1 MSVTATALALSSFAF
16 SASASASGTGTR
28 AFQDY
33 SIWAEAVVEQFSD
46 EWGNVLHVLG
56 SFILTMIKIILS
68 FIEAN
73 AIYFIIIGF
82 FLLLWW
88 VLAIRSHFSSAK
100 SATMAWGWGWGSSNG
115 YKTGR

>member
-1 MSVTATALALSSFAF
+1 MAIFTTALALSSFGF
-16 SASASASGTGTR
+16 SSSASASGTGTR
-28 AFQDY
+28 AFEDY
-33 SIWAEAVVEQFSD
+33 SVGAELVVDQFSQ
-46 EWGNVLHVLG
+46 EWGEVLHVIG
-56 SFILTMIKIILS
+56 SFILTMLKIMLAFIKV
-68 FIEAN
+68 N

-100 SATMAWGWGWGSSNG
+100 SATMAWGWGSSKG